1 MENYKSNIAFA
12 TEIMFLV
19 NVFVKTWKKG
29 FSVEN
34 IWKTIFTLTL
44 YNFVIGGMEN
54 YKSIIISIIECM
66 FSRAAVG
73 ELLIVYLPQHYNA
86 AQNKQLNL
94 PCSHSFYQTF
104 MGDQK

>member
-1 MENYKSNIAFA
+1 MKIFQKTIFTLTLDNFVIGGMENYKSNIAFA

-54 YKSIIISIIECM
+54 YKSNIDNW
-66 FSRAAVG
+66 
-73 ELLIVYLPQHYNA
+73 VYVQ
-86 AQNKQLNL
+86 
-94 PCSHSFYQTF
+94 
-104 MGDQK
+104 